1 MIPLRLVIDTNI
13 LVSAALKP
21 DGLQRTVLVLA
32 ITKPARLFHLIFEP
46 AKPHSHVLPFTGYGA
61 TGSRTDF
68 AHSRSSTRQYAKRCN
83 GGRARSRAHH
93 ARRNLA
99 QSCLPP
105 RGILESKPESRVNH
119 FVNSG

>member
-46 AKPHSHVLPFTGYGA
+46 AKPHSHILPFTGYAA

-68 AHSRSSTRQYAKRCN
+68 SHSSASLRAGSVGGSTRSD
-83 GGRARSRAHH
+83 GVH
-93 ARRNLA
+93 ATSAALVTGLA
-99 QSCLPP
+99 
-105 RGILESKPESRVNH
+105 
-119 FVNSG
+119 